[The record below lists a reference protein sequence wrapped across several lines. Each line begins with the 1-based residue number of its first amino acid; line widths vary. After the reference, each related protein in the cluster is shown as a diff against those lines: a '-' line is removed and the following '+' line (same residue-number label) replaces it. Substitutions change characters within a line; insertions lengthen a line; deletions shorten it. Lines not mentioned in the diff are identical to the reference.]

1 MKALFTYCSMLFVT
15 AAIAQ
20 NSCTDRL
27 AILNKIETAFMNMNS
42 ALGDNG
48 KFDFGAKRE
57 FEEAFEDGA
66 QFPSFFFHLNNPAET
81 IRVDQGPDPRELY
94 SSDAIDALELD
105 FLQQCRHL
113 YQELPEFSID
123 VFHIDLKGDESVA
136 TARLTMLHS
145 GVLRWPAEAYSAPIA
160 SNIQSI
166 FPLDIQFAMRKK
178 GGKWIVTSAGW
189 IEDVEIPFS
198 HFVQARVAGESGAH
212 ANWGSQSWDW
222 GANAEQYHV
231 VELGKGMYHILCPDS
246 VLALHYN
253 HPNYDHQSLCA
264 AYEQKTIGAWL
275 KSAATAGET
284 NCTQLEFEPVKYRV
298 ELGGGTAPFRIWG
311 LENGDGDV
319 SSSSRSF
326 IAAAFLRNRLQN
338 KQSDVITTSGI
349 EAAYGVFQT
358 SVGADSL
365 TFTSD
370 ATDASGDSY
379 LRLVDYT
386 NLTQEVLGKHISLGL
401 SFGYSQ
407 ILSDNYSL
415 GLSARLG
422 GVIRS
427 DVIRTSSR
435 LENIKG
441 QYPQYYGV
449 TFADDLYDFGS
460 TMLETSTSGNTYF
473 GGYVGLDLLQRRE
486 ISESLSLYCRTGVL
500 AEVFK
505 HPKAVLVAE
514 TDFSLFDT
522 QGTRLEIMPK
532 LEVGLSKRIL
542 PRSINSCD

>member
-1 MKALFTYCSMLFVT
+1 MHGRHQ
-15 AAIAQ
+15 AQ
-20 NSCTDRL
+20 TTCQDRL
-27 AILNKIETAFMNMNS
+27 AVMNTIETVCMNMNS
-42 ALGDNG
+42 ALGDNA
-48 KFDFGAKRE
+48 KFDFDAKLG
-57 FEEAFEDGA
+57 FEECFEDGA
-66 QFPSFFFHLNNPAET
+66 QFPSFFFHLNNPVKT
-81 IRVDQGPDPRELY
+81 IRVDKGLDMRELF
-94 SSDAIDALELD
+94 SADTIDALELD
-105 FLQQCRHL
+105 FLQQCRHF

-123 VFHIDLKGDESVA
+123 VYHIGLRGDESVA
-136 TARLTMLHS
+136 TARLSMLNS
-145 GVLRWPAEAYSAPIA
+145 GVLRWPVEAYSSAPIA

-166 FPLDIQFAMRKK
+166 FPLDIQFTMKK
-178 GGKWIVTSAGW
+178 KEEVDCDSAEW
-189 IEDVEIPFS
+189 SENAEIPFS

-246 VLALHYN
+246 VLAIRYN
-253 HPNYDHQSLCA
+253 HPNYDDHQSLCA
-264 AYEQKTIGAWL
+264 TYEQKTIGAWL

-298 ELGGGTAPFRIWG
+298 ELGGGTSPFRIWG

-349 EAAYGVFQT
+349 EVAYGVFHS

-422 GVIRS
+422 GILRT
-427 DVIRTSSR
+427 DVTRTSRR
-435 LENIKG
+435 LESIKG

-449 TFADDLYDFGS
+449 TFASDIYDFRL
-460 TMLETSTSGNTYF
+460 TMLETSTSGSTYF
-473 GGYVGLDLLQRRE
+473 GGYLGLDMLQRMEFRISVHLLQNWSARR
-486 ISESLSLYCRTGVL
+486 GV
-500 AEVFK
+500 
-505 HPKAVLVAE
+505 
-514 TDFSLFDT
+514 
-522 QGTRLEIMPK
+522 
-532 LEVGLSKRIL
+532 
-542 PRSINSCD
+542 